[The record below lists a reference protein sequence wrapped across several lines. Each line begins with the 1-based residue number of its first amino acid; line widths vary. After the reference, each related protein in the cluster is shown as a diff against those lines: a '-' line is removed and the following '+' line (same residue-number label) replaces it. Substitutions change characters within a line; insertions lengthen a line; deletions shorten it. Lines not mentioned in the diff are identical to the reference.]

1 MPNHVVA
8 IPKWRAL
15 SYGGVTEDLEEEGA
29 AMAEIRCTTSGRR
42 PLCAR
47 GIRHPHTP
55 RHRNRDLGQYFGR
68 QIVKLSAPS
77 F

>member
-29 AMAEIRCTTSGRR
+29 AMAEIRCATAGEGRFALEAFAA
-42 PLCAR
+42 PIPR
-47 GIRHPHTP
+47 GIAAVTWV
-55 RHRNRDLGQYFGR
+55 NISGGR
-68 QIVKLSAPS
+68 LSS
-77 F
+77 